1 MYSKQCAAREHAE
14 TVKPLNWMSVM
25 EGLCVFG

>member
-1 MYSKQCAAREHAE
+1 MYCKPHAAREHAE
-14 TVKPLNWMSVM
+14 TVKLLNWMSVM